1 MLCKFTKRDSLREDV
16 SVKFI
21 CGLRCFFSFYFFTFA
36 KFRLFFILI
45 ERLNMLKHSLLH
57 KMAVMSIDALL
68 LGVPANL
75 VAQSFSFADSKS
87 GFSYG
92 TKDAACLLVTDSS
105 NANILFSEKSK
116 TISDLKIRKIRFTG
130 VGDSITSDTSLV
142 ATSDF
147 LLSADSLTVT
157 IKDVNTNTGYLLT
170 YGDSSCNIGSP
181 CEAFVWVR
189 DYQPIDSVSWDKDTV
204 ICSDLNL
211 YISPVMTYRTMYG
224 AVKKV
229 ERTMKVRY
237 KSFLS
242 NDGNPGEEEVSA
254 EYEASSPI
262 SLDAFPYVDTPFEI
276 EDVSSSLL
284 KSVKIVTDTFYTQAV
299 VAYPYFET
307 AAAQE
312 HEGDEGTDT
321 LAYFSESITDALTKA
336 STFRSSGPLTFNF
349 VSNSNPM
356 ANHFEWAIASGENAQ
371 RGDFKSAFVLFEKE
385 VNAYVVSEPN
395 TYCIELSVTNI
406 RNDSVCEHQSY
417 SCFKIAESALYI
429 PNTFTPNG
437 DGTNDEFRVA
447 YRSIKSFQIYIYDQW
462 GRRVYESD
470 DITQGWDGYV
480 GSKLGTIGTY
490 FYVIKAEGTDGV
502 SYNKKGTINLV
513 RSK

>member
-1 MLCKFTKRDSLREDV
+1 
-16 SVKFI
+16 
-21 CGLRCFFSFYFFTFA
+21 
-36 KFRLFFILI
+36 
-45 ERLNMLKHSLLH
+45 MLKRSLSH
-57 KMAVMSIDALL
+57 KMAAISVVAVL

-75 VAQSFSFADSKS
+75 VAQSFSFSDSQS

-92 TKDAACLLVTDSS
+92 TKDAACLLVTDKSV
-105 NANILFSEKSK
+105 ADVVFSEKSK
-116 TISDLKIRKIRFTG
+116 TISNLKIQKIGFSD
-130 VGDSITSDTSLV
+130 VDDSIISDTTLV
-142 ATSDF
+142 STTDI
-147 LLSADSLTVT
+147 LLSSDSLTVT
-157 IKDVNTNTGYLLT
+157 IKNVSTNVGYLIT
-170 YGDSSCNIGSP
+170 YGDSSCNIGFP
-181 CEAFVWVR
+181 CEAFVWIR
-189 DYQPIDSVSWDKDTV
+189 DYMPIDSVYWDKDTV
-204 ICSDLNL
+204 ICNDLNL
-211 YISPVMTYRTMYG
+211 YVSPVMTYRTRYG

-229 ERTMKVRY
+229 ERTMKVKYR
-237 KSFLS
+237 SFLQ
-242 NDGNPGEEEVSA
+242 NDGNPGEVEVSA

-262 SLDAFPYVDTPFEI
+262 SLEDFPYVDTPFEI
-276 EDVSSSLL
+276 EDVSSSSF
-284 KSVKIVTDTFYTQAV
+284 KSIKIVTDTFHSQAV

-307 AAAQE
+307 IAAQE

-321 LAYFSESITDALTKA
+321 LSYFSESITEALTKS

-371 RGDFKSAFVLFEKE
+371 RGDFESAFVLFEKS

-406 RNDSVCEHQSY
+406 RNDSVCEHKSY
-417 SCFKIAESALYI
+417 GCFKIAESALYI
-429 PNTFTPNG
+429 PNAFTPNG

-462 GRRVYESD
+462 GRRVYDSD
-470 DITQGWDGYV
+470 DITQGWDGNV
-480 GSKLGTIGTY
+480 GGKLGTIGTY

-502 SYNKKGTINLV
+502 SYNKKGTVNLI